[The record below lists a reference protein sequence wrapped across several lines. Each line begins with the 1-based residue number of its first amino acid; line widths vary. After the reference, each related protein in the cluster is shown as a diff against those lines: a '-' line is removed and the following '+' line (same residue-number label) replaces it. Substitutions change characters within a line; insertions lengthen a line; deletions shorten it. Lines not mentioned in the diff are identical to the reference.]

1 MVSDSGSGID
11 KKHIKKIFDPFYST
25 KSPGKGTGLG
35 LSVCHRIIES
45 LGGIISVQS
54 MPDKGTTF
62 TIILPVSKE
71 PCNTVNQSA

>member
-1 MVSDSGSGID
+1 MIKDSGVGID
-11 KKHIKKIFDPFYST
+11 QKHLEKIFDPFYTT

-45 LGGIISVQS
+45 LGGAIRVQS

-62 TIILPVSKE
+62 TIILPVSQE
-71 PCNTVNQSA
+71 SCNTIKHSA